1 MALNGT
7 EKLTLS
13 GLGEPT
19 PQTNQKEGLK
29 SRIFRWCKSAFFADS
44 VSPKANGTAPTTQS
58 ESTSVKI
65 NPSYKQVGI
74 GFGIYMG
81 VGTICFYIFRHHFKG
96 KDTNGLVDAIYYVV
110 SVVTTIGNGDLVPD
124 NGLTKVLSSVFAF
137 IGMGVVGLVMGK
149 TGEYLAE
156 KQERML
162 VKAIH
167 LHQKLGPNEVEKELE
182 TNIVMKQLMGI
193 SIVTSALAFI
203 GTFHL
208 TVVEGFDFI
217 DAFYW
222 VGVTITTLGY
232 PDESFK
238 HTKGRVFAVFWMM
251 SSTMS
256 LAQFFLKIIE
266 LKFECRQMALVKL
279 VLAQMSKNKDLE
291 AADLDGDKGVES
303 NEYILHKLKEMGKIT
318 QEDISLA
325 MKEFEDL
332 DQSGSLSAP
341 DTKPVKPSET
351 EK

>member
-1 MALNGT
+1 
-7 EKLTLS
+7 
-13 GLGEPT
+13 
-19 PQTNQKEGLK
+19 
-29 SRIFRWCKSAFFADS
+29 
-44 VSPKANGTAPTTQS
+44 
-58 ESTSVKI
+58 
-65 NPSYKQVGI
+65 
-74 GFGIYMG
+74 
-81 VGTICFYIFRHHFKG
+81 
-96 KDTNGLVDAIYYVV
+96 
-110 SVVTTIGNGDLVPD
+110 
-124 NGLTKVLSSVFAF
+124 
-137 IGMGVVGLVMGK
+137 MGVVGLVMGK

-167 LHQKLGPNEVEKELE
+167 LHQKLGPNEIEKELV
-182 TNIVMKQLMGI
+182 TKLVMKQLVGI
-193 SIVTSALAFI
+193 SIIASALACI
-203 GTFHL
+203 GTLHL

-238 HTKGRVFAVFWMM
+238 HTKGRIFAVFWML

-279 VLAQMSKNKDLE
+279 VLAQMTKNKDLE

-303 NEYILHKLKEMGKIT
+303 SEYILHKLKEMGKIT

-325 MKEFEDL
+325 MKEFENL

-341 DTKPVKPSET
+341 DTKPVKASET